1 MAYSVAVP
9 QKELQRVA
17 GLAYEGKTYRVC
29 LASVGA
35 SGFTAEST
43 TANWDSVE
51 KSGSG
56 YARVTGTLGTGSYD
70 GTDARYEV
78 PAVTATF
85 TASGGSITFDRVYVV
100 IGTETYISALGT
112 ESPAVT
118 LADGQSITYTIQFAT
133 DD

>member
-9 QKELQRVA
+9 QRELKRVA
-17 GLAYEGKTYRVC
+17 GLAYEGKTYRIC
-29 LASVGA
+29 LASVGS
-35 SGFTAEST
+35 SGYTAEST

-56 YARVTGTLGTGSYD
+56 YARATGTLSTGAYD

-78 PAVTATF
+78 PSVNATF

-100 IGTETYISALGT
+100 LGSETYLSGLGT

-118 LADGQSITYTIQFAT
+118 LADGQSITYTVQFAT

>member
-1 MAYSVAVP
+1 MAYSVAIP

-17 GLAYEGKTYRVC
+17 GEAYEGKTYRIC
-29 LASVGA
+29 LASVGS
-35 SGFTAEST
+35 SGYTAEST

-56 YARVTGTLGTGSYD
+56 YARVTGTLATGAYD

-78 PAVTATF
+78 PSVTATF

-100 IGTETYISALGT
+100 LGTETYISALGT

-118 LADGQSITYTIQFAT
+118 LADGQSITYTVQFAT

>member
-9 QKELQRVA
+9 QRELKRVA
-17 GLAYEGKTYRVC
+17 GLAYEGNAYRVC
-29 LASVGA
+29 LASVGG
-35 SGFTAEST
+35 SGYTAEST

-51 KSGSG
+51 KSGNG
-56 YARVTGTLGTGSYD
+56 YARVTGTLGTGAYD

-85 TASGGSITFDRVYVV
+85 TASGGAITFDRVYVV

-118 LADGQSITYTIQFAT
+118 LASGQSITYTVQFAT